1 MTERIIFIDQMMGN
15 GCATTVAIPVSGL
28 PSELARPLLRQE
40 FRPRGRIIRKPRLLE
55 TKRLLYQYDSKD
67 EAEFMEI
74 DECLT
79 PAVNPENWSV
89 S

>member
-1 MTERIIFIDQMMGN
+1 MTERLVFIDQTMGN
-15 GCATTVAIPVSGL
+15 SCATTVAIPVSEL
-28 PSELARPLLRQE
+28 PSELARTLLRQE
-40 FRPRGRIIRKPRLLE
+40 SRPRGRIIRKPRLLE

-79 PAVNPENWSV
+79 PAANLKN
-89 S
+89 